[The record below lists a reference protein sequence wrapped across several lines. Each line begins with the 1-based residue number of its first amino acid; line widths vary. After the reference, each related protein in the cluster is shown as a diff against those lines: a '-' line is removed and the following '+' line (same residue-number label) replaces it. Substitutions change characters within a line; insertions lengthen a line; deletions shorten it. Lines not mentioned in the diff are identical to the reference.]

1 MAALTK
7 TQLEYAKTR
16 IAAAKA
22 AYIHRHMAA
31 LGEEPD
37 VTEYTE
43 EQKEALIRDHKA
55 VLKPPGK
62 RPYSRDVSDFFD
74 YVDTQ
79 AMATQRALLAT
90 WTAGKKAIEAH
101 AEATE
106 KKLLDE
112 LIMAPDG
119 AAALARIAD
128 ALAS

>member
-43 EQKEALIRDHKA
+43 EQKEALIR
-55 VLKPPGK
+55 
-62 RPYSRDVSDFFD
+62 
-74 YVDTQ
+74 Q
-79 AMATQRALLAT
+79 ALQNLMHGRTSFIIAHRIQTVMDADLILVFHQGHIVQRGNHEQLVAQEGFYRRIYEAQTRMEQEFEAQLS
-90 WTAGKKAIEAH
+90 AINN
-101 AEATE
+101 
-106 KKLLDE
+106 
-112 LIMAPDG
+112 
-119 AAALARIAD
+119 
-128 ALAS
+128 